1 MPQRHHVPTRNAP
14 QSCWYAL
21 LSQHESNP
29 GQPWTT
35 IQLAPNHTY
44 IAWYNNHSKF
54 PGYVLKTCQSKLSSY
69 SLARRNTPKQ
79 DAHEPSTAA
88 NVPDTVHSTNAS
100 NRDKHEKNVV
110 FSAYPLQTTAW
121 DKLGYG
127 MQDARSSLHPRRK
140 QPASRIIST
149 FPNNS
154 KKLEPQVQS
163 IPEMYTYILW
173 KLAFSIHEFM

>member
-100 NRDKHEKNVV
+100 NSDNREKNVV
-110 FSAYPLQTTAW
+110 FSAYPLQTTAC
-121 DKLGYG
+121 DKLGYC

-140 QPASRIIST
+140 QPARRIIST
-149 FPNNS
+149 FPHNS
-154 KKLEPQVQS
+154 QKLEPQVQS
-163 IPEMYTYILW
+163 TPEMYTYILW
-173 KLAFSIHEFM
+173 KLAFSIHECM